1 MIKPLPYFGEID
13 IAALLDYYNV
23 NTTFDNKQVSLDINF
38 LNTSISEGVY
48 QRINAFLD
56 NIREFNN
63 QNKSII
69 ERNFKEGGE
78 VVDYIQFHLEELS
91 EEELASIIDNN
102 DSQSKDQQILDSLR
116 LVRIGLY
123 PDGKYETSYF
133 AVFDYSIEIDGDLSN
148 QLVVVK
154 TNERGELDHVT
165 WES

>member
-1 MIKPLPYFGEID
+1 MIKLLPYFGEID
-13 IAALLDYYNV
+13 IEALLDYYNI
-23 NTTFDNKQVSLDINF
+23 NTSFNNKQVSLDINF
-38 LNTSISEGVY
+38 LNTSISEAVY
-48 QRINAFLD
+48 ERINAFLD

-102 DSQSKDQQILDSLR
+102 NPRTREEQILNKLR

-133 AVFDYSIEIDGDLSN
+133 AVFDYSIEIDGDPSN